1 MSKKDK
7 RPSSSFSNEKF
18 VLGCLEDK
26 HIGSVLSN
34 EWYYLCD
41 FLKFD

>member
-7 RPSSSFSNEKF
+7 RPSFSFCNEEF

-26 HIGSVLSN
+26 YIGTVLSN

>member
-7 RPSSSFSNEKF
+7 RPSFSFSNEKF
-18 VLGCLEDK
+18 VLGYLEDK
-26 HIGSVLSN
+26 YVGTVLSN
-34 EWYYLCD
+34 EWHYLCD